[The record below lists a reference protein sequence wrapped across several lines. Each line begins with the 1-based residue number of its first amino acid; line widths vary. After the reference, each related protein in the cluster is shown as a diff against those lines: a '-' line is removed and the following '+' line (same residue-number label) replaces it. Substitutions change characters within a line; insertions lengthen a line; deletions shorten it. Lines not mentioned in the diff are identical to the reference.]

1 MPKKRSRQESSASY
15 KTKRARTS
23 YKPRTAKH
31 KTRRTKIGAYSG
43 ALIASKPV
51 KMAKPGSRIRRRQ
64 FGQVSTASRQW
75 IGANSIQSEYYFF
88 SLVAEGIVANMLKR
102 LNDTRSDKEAPVPSS
117 FLTRVQMNFMRD
129 EHFAGGTA
137 DSSKYVDIDLV
148 NDTSFNGIVYNTGT
162 TASPNGNPVVI
173 DGSAAPNNTG
183 LNKIIYDLAI
193 EGYYPE
199 GIFAFRGVPG
209 STELGPEILR
219 DTQLGRMTIKL
230 DISSRHKFQNV
241 TPAGTDGGVDMNVNA
256 IDANP
261 LEGHIMTFRN
271 LAPTWNK
278 GWKIRQG
285 TDIDLLDNFSG
296 RPVGT
301 NVWDYKQLN
310 ATASGD
316 VRPLPDINEFEAMP
330 LRPSTVFSNAG
341 KKGVVRF
348 PPGGFKVF
356 TTKFTYDGPL
366 RKLVR
371 DITQISSDGADGKYP
386 PMGSSFL
393 MCLLPTI
400 KTTGDEAVTV
410 AFDYVTDG
418 KVHCSMYR
426 GGSLPTTNFIEWGG
440 PAPDLSTGGDGGGVV
455 TDPDP
460 PAPIYDFAQ
469 RINDPVI
476 PRPVNATAFAQADDS
491 PDGPVWLVF
500 ALVGGGFVLVG
511 ATDDIFAIDPTQAE
525 IFPDSNPDR
534 SYWFSGTQNSFVY
547 IGRRS

>member
-1 MPKKRSRQESSASY
+1 MPRAQIPRFSYSRLGAVSAAYSAYKMARRMPKKRSRQESSASY

-43 ALIASKPV
+43 ELIASKPV

-64 FGQVSTASRQW
+64 FGQVSTPSRQW

-88 SLVAEGIVANMLKR
+88 SLVAEGIIANMLKR

-117 FLTRVQMNFMRD
+117 FLTRIQMNFMRD
-129 EHFAGGTA
+129 EHLSGTGA
-137 DSSKYVDIDLV
+137 DASKYVDIDLI
-148 NDTSFNGIVYNTGT
+148 NDTSFNGIVYNNG
-162 TASPNGNPVVI
+162 TASAPTGNPVII
-173 DGSAAPNNTG
+173 DGAAAADNTG
-183 LNKIIYDLAI
+183 LNQIIFNLAVL
-193 EGYYPE
+193 GYYPE

-209 STELGPEILR
+209 STSLGPEILR
-219 DTQLGRMTIKL
+219 DTQLGRMNIKL

-241 TPAGTDGGVDMNVNA
+241 TPAGTEGGVDMNVNA

-271 LAPTWNK
+271 LAPRWNK

-285 TDIDLLDNFSG
+285 DDISTLDDFSG
-296 RPVGT
+296 RPF
-301 NVWDYKQLN
+301 NKNNWDYKQLN
-310 ATASGD
+310 ATGTGA
-316 VRPLPDINEFEAMP
+316 VRELPDINEFEAMP
-330 LRPSTVFSNAG
+330 LRPTTVFSNAG

-356 TTKFTYDGPL
+356 KTKFTYDGTL

-371 DITQISSDGADGKYP
+371 DITQVSESGADGKYP

-426 GGSLPTTNFIEWGG
+426 GGSLPTTNFIE
-440 PAPDLSTGGDGGGVV
+440 
-455 TDPDP
+455 
-460 PAPIYDFAQ
+460 
-469 RINDPVI
+469 
-476 PRPVNATAFAQADDS
+476 
-491 PDGPVWLVF
+491 
-500 ALVGGGFVLVG
+500 
-511 ATDDIFAIDPTQAE
+511 
-525 IFPDSNPDR
+525 
-534 SYWFSGTQNSFVY
+534 
-547 IGRRS
+547 